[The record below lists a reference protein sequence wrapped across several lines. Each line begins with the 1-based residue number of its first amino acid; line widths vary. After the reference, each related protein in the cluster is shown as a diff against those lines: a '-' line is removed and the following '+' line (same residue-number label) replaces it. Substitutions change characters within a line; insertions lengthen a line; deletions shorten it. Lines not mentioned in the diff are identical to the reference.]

1 MFKRALCILLVLAL
15 SLACASTALADLTS
29 VTDVEFETRPAYGVP
44 AHRAAANAHAHTHRY
59 AEPTAT
65 PEVTATPV
73 PTATPTASPSPE
85 PTHAPL
91 SNGSRGAEVSALQ
104 NALTQLGFSTESADG
119 IYGSRTEAAV
129 SALQSYLML
138 LNARGQVS
146 YVRLIDGMADSQL
159 LKILLDDGVPAYY
172 ATLSD
177 GSSGSQVTRLQKRLT
192 SLDYMLDINVDGA
205 FGPTTESAVKDF
217 QRTNGLSATGI
228 ADSQTQN
235 LLFSASAK
243 KCTDPNI
250 RYPYKL
256 IVDVSDQYVYVYKY
270 VNGSYSQYVRKF
282 ICSTG
287 TKSDPTPLG
296 TYRYDRAD
304 QRMALLHQV
313 RLLGAVRIPHNR
325 CVLLPLGA
333 VQQQGRL
340 QPDFQLGAQSG
351 PARLAWLRAPEGR
364 RRQVDLLQLPCRYHS
379 RCAQLTCRN

>member
-29 VTDVEFETRPAYGVP
+29 VTDVEFETRPAYGVRP
-44 AHRAAANAHAHTHRY
+44 T
-59 AEPTAT
+59 EPPPTPTPIPTAT
-65 PEVTATPV
+65 PSQPQR
-73 PTATPTASPSPE
+73 PRSLRPLCPRPLRPLRPSPE

-192 SLDYMLDINVDGA
+192 SLDYMLDI
-205 FGPTTESAVKDF
+205 K
-217 QRTNGLSATGI
+217 R
-228 ADSQTQN
+228 
-235 LLFSASAK
+235 
-243 KCTDPNI
+243 
-250 RYPYKL
+250 
-256 IVDVSDQYVYVYKY
+256 
-270 VNGSYSQYVRKF
+270 
-282 ICSTG
+282 
-287 TKSDPTPLG
+287 
-296 TYRYDRAD
+296 
-304 QRMALLHQV
+304 
-313 RLLGAVRIPHNR
+313 
-325 CVLLPLGA
+325 
-333 VQQQGRL
+333 
-340 QPDFQLGAQSG
+340 
-351 PARLAWLRAPEGR
+351 GR
-364 RRQVDLLQLPCRYHS
+364 RIWPDH
-379 RCAQLTCRN
+379 